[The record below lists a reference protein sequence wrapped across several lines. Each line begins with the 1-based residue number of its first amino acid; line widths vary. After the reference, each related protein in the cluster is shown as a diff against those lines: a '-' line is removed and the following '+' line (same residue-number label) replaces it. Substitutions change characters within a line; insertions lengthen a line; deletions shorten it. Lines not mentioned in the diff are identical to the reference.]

1 MSSRLEPEPIPRRDF
16 LGLAGL
22 VTAAA
27 AVLGSLHGMAR
38 LPKPRLLPEAGS
50 RFRIGRPEQ
59 YPAGTTRVL
68 PERNV
73 RVVATREGVAAL
85 SLVCTHLGCIV
96 AEAPDGFRCPCHG
109 SRFGHDGEVRG
120 GPAPRGL
127 RWLEVSRAAD
137 GSLLVD
143 SKREVKPG
151 TYYLARQE
159 A

>member
-1 MSSRLEPEPIPRRDF
+1 MSGRLEPAPIPRRDF
-16 LGLAGL
+16 LSLAGL
-22 VTAAA
+22 LSAAA

-38 LPKPRLLPEAGS
+38 LPRPRLLPEAGS
-50 RFRIGRPEQ
+50 RFRIGRLEQ
-59 YPAGTTRVL
+59 YAAGTVRVL

-73 RVVATREGVAAL
+73 RIVSTAKGVAAM

-96 AEAPDGFRCPCHG
+96 GETPDGFRCPCHG
-109 SRFGHDGEVRG
+109 SRFDAQGAVVG

-143 SKREVKPG
+143 AKREVAPETFFAG
-151 TYYLARQE
+151 
-159 A
+159 